1 MQSILSVL
9 VGHDGDAVVGD
20 LDLLVRDAGLLAD
33 RDLLVVL
40 DRTRGVGDV
49 GLAGA
54 ELLEAAAGAGGA
66 DRDLDVGVL
75 ALERLGRGLGERA
88 RPCSSRRS

>member
-1 MQSILSVL
+1 MTLDFGSQSCLQLVDGEAVDREVL

-20 LDLLVRDAGLLAD
+20 LDLFVLDAGLLAD
-33 RDLLVVL
+33 RGLLVVL

-54 ELLEAAAGAGGA
+54 ELLEAAARAGLA
-66 DRDLDVGVL
+66 DRDLDV
-75 ALERLGRGLGERA
+75 RA
-88 RPCSSRRS
+88 APR